1 MCHSEIIQSHALVAP
16 KQWGVMEI
24 LQARDIKKGAKCCE
38 EKYEVYITSLK

>member
-1 MCHSEIIQSHALVAP
+1 MCHSEIIQSHIVAP

-38 EKYEVYITSLK
+38 EKY